1 MIRLAFRNL
10 VRGGMRSLFT
20 LSGIVVSVV
29 LFVSLTSISAAL
41 KKELDQAIAICRA
54 DVIVQARGA
63 ATPLSSRLEDN
74 VVRQLEQMPGVRSV
88 SAVTVGSVRLSGDYT
103 TLPYLFLFGI
113 SSAQPYL
120 SVVKWI
126 GAGLIDGRMFRP
138 GEKGLL
144 LGRLAAGRLKAEV
157 GTILTMGNN
166 ERYTVTGIYWTGQG
180 IIDGGAIVDLQSFQ
194 ALLKRRGYV
203 NMVLLEARDRHE
215 TSRLISAIQHEIP
228 GASAIPARSLRGQI
242 RAVTMIDSFISAV
255 SVAAMFLGGL
265 LVLNT
270 LLMAVSERTGE
281 IGLLLAIGWSRGM
294 ILRLIVTEA
303 LLISMAGGVL
313 GYLSAF
319 PALKVLAMLPAVGP
333 GWIPPR
339 PFAWLFFAALA
350 ASASLGGIGGLYP
363 ALRATRMNPAAALRH
378 E

>member
-20 LSGIVVSVV
+20 LSGIAVSVV

-54 DVIVQARGA
+54 DVIVQAKGA
-63 ATPLSSRLEDN
+63 ATPLASRLEDN
-74 VVRQLEQMPGVRSV
+74 VIKQLEQMPGVRSV
-88 SAVTVGSVRLSGDYT
+88 SALTVGSVRLAGDYS

-120 SVVKWI
+120 SVAKWI

-144 LGRLAAGRLKAEV
+144 LGRLAARRLKAEV
-157 GTILTMGNN
+157 GTILAIGND
-166 ERYTVTGIYWTGQG
+166 ERYMVTGIYWTGQG
-180 IIDGGAIVDLQSFQ
+180 IIDGGAIVDLGSSQ

-203 NMVLLEARDRHE
+203 NMALVETRDRHE
-215 TSRLISAIQHEIP
+215 TSRLISVIQREIP
-228 GASAIPARSLRGQI
+228 GVSAIPARSLRSQI
-242 RAVTMIDSFISAV
+242 RAVTMIDGFISAV

-270 LLMAVSERTGE
+270 LLMAVAERTRE

-303 LLISMAGGVL
+303 LLISTAGGML
-313 GYLSAF
+313 GYVSAF
-319 PALKVLAMLPAVGP
+319 PVLKVLAMLPAMGP

-339 PFAWLFFAALA
+339 PFAWLFFAALG
-350 ASASLGGIGGLYP
+350 ASASLGGLSSLYP
-363 ALRATRMNPAAALRH
+363 AFRATRMNPAVALRY